1 MLCCQ
6 ACNSGFDYI
15 SSTIRFDNCIV
26 AVNYVTLPK
35 GYVAGFPL
43 PVQTDMMVIQRTAP
57 QLACQA
63 YSRPPSAE
71 LSATF
76 GPSVQA
82 NRVSK
87 PPTKPK
93 VTLERCHPNEGL
105 STERLIPSAKR
116 GRSNKQ
122 LLVKDAR
129 VPLPTTPIRF
139 LGLGPPS
146 LAVSKTDNALVN
158 LRSRALDLHARLL
171 ELRDAVIMLRDGVG
185 PARNAPWLVYL

>member
-71 LSATF
+71 LSSTF

-93 VTLERCHPNEGL
+93 VALERCHPNEGL

-122 LLVKDAR
+122 LLVKNAR

-139 LGLGPPS
+139 PGLGHGRCCPTVLGGIQDRQCFGK
-146 LAVSKTDNALVN
+146 LAVASAGSS
-158 LRSRALDLHARLL
+158 RSSSRTSGCCHHA
-171 ELRDAVIMLRDGVG
+171 
-185 PARNAPWLVYL
+185 P